1 MTYVFAGVFGGRLFF
16 TEEGD
21 ICYPVCHSQP
31 SSQTSIYSTGVT
43 TPRKS
48 VIPKSFVYCSQRPS
62 EQQKKKEWWQKKKKK
77 KRNWFHCHRCK
88 HVASKAETQLNK
100 IFYGCY
106 HSCVHVCEW
115 RASWCVFCL
124 SGERTSLVSAHIAF
138 ALCRSPYF
146 PQSEYWMDNN
156 I

>member
-62 EQQKKKEWWQKKKKK
+62 EQQKKRVMTKKEEEEEK
-77 KRNWFHCHRCK
+77 
-88 HVASKAETQLNK
+88 
-100 IFYGCY
+100 
-106 HSCVHVCEW
+106 
-115 RASWCVFCL
+115 
-124 SGERTSLVSAHIAF
+124 LVS
-138 ALCRSPYF
+138 LSPL
-146 PQSEYWMDNN
+146 
-156 I
+156 